1 MRFYRRLTK
10 FKAICF
16 DLDDTLYPNRQV
28 MLATEKSMVAFFDDL
43 LSPLDASNTHYDRHF
58 WWPFRQKVIA
68 NNEALSHDVTALRKE
83 TYFLGIFSLTKDDAL
98 ARKLA
103 EQALSYFMVKRSE
116 FVVPD
121 DVHKLLSQ
129 LAQKYPLVAISNG
142 NVNTD
147 AIGISQYFSHILM
160 AGKGNNKKPDRD
172 MFAQAADLLGL
183 PVAQLLH
190 VGDCGHADVFGA
202 LRSGMQSVWLSCY
215 DVGKPIRTLPHVEI
229 TEFAQ
234 LEQLV

>member
-1 MRFYRRLTK
+1 MM
-10 FKAICF
+10 A
-16 DLDDTLYPNRQV
+16 
-28 MLATEKSMVAFFDDL
+28 AEKSMMAFFDDL
-43 LSPLDASNTHYDRHF
+43 LGPLGQPEVTYDRYF
-58 WWPFRQKVIA
+58 WWPFRKEAIA
-68 NNEALSHDVTALRKE
+68 NNELLSHDVTALRKE
-83 TYFLGIFSLTKDDAL
+83 TYFLGILSVTDNQSL

-103 EQALSYFMVKRSE
+103 EQALGHFLLKRSE
-116 FVVPD
+116 FVVPNE
-121 DVHKLLSQ
+121 VHRLLAR

-142 NVNTD
+142 NVDTD
-147 AIGISQYFSHILM
+147 AIGISQYFAHILM
-160 AGKGNNKKPDRD
+160 AGKGNNKKPNKD
-172 MFAQAADLLGL
+172 MFTQAAELLNL

-229 TEFAQ
+229 TNIAQ